1 MSRKVSKKKKKQKAL
16 LDMVLFMAFIFIFL
30 FFSIVLLFTNKN
42 RGSYVVNDYREEYL
56 ESATPLAV
64 STGRKYGL
72 FPSVVL
78 AQSALESSW
87 GTSELSREYNNYFGI
102 KANKNE
108 LEQNM
113 MTSEFVNGVEVRV
126 KQPFRECHSMKESFK
141 HYGQLISEADR
152 YEKVR
157 NASNYTEAAY
167 AIKECGY
174 ATDPRYAEKIIS
186 IIESHELYELD

>member
-1 MSRKVSKKKKKQKAL
+1 MSRKISKKKKKQKAL
-16 LDMVLFMAFIFIFL
+16 LNMILFMIFL
-30 FFSIVLLFTNKN
+30 FVVSVILLFTNKN
-42 RGSYVVNDYREEYL
+42 RESYIVTDYREEYL
-56 ESATPLAV
+56 ELATPLAV
-64 STGRKYGL
+64 STGRRYGL
-72 FPSVVL
+72 FPSVIL

-87 GTSELSREYNNYFGI
+87 GTSELSKEYNNYFGI

-126 KQPFRECHSMKESFK
+126 KQPFREYNSMKESFK